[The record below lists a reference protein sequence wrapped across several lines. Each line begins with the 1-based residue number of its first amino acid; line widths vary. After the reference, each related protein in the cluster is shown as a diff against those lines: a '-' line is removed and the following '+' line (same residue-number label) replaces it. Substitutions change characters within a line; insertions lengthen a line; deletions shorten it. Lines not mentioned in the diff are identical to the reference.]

1 MPANPL
7 TSVGL
12 ILGMMGVAIIFV
24 WGPPQPFCQEYVA
37 ISVEDGT
44 RMPDGRTA
52 KEHVEDEKRKKK
64 FYRTMA
70 SVGLALI
77 FFGFALQL
85 LDSWS

>member
-1 MPANPL
+1 M
-7 TSVGL
+7 
-12 ILGMMGVAIIFV
+12 
-24 WGPPQPFCQEYVA
+24 
-37 ISVEDGT
+37 SVEDGT